1 MTLSLTFAQGHD
13 IKVHA
18 AGCAD
23 LSKAPTRR
31 AAYNGVHTQQFPDGT
46 TERDVWIDFNEDFLY
61 EAAEMYPDQDPALA
75 AWPLIF
81 LPCCAKAGLVANA
94 DRTWSAEG
102 EV

>member
-23 LSKAPTRR
+23 LSKAPTKR
-31 AAYNGVHTQQFPDGT
+31 AAYNGVHTQRFPDGT
-46 TERDVWIDFNEDFLY
+46 SERDVWIDFNIDFL
-61 EAAEMYPDQDPALA
+61 EEGGAES

-81 LPCCAKAGLVANA
+81 LPCCAKAGLVAND
-94 DRTWSAEG
+94 DRTWTEES
-102 EV
+102 

>member
-1 MTLSLTFAQGHD
+1 MTPSLTFAQGDD

-23 LSKAPTRR
+23 LSKAPTKR
-31 AAYNGVHTQQFPDGT
+31 AAYNGFHSVQFPEGT

-61 EAAEMYPDQDPALA
+61 EGGADA
-75 AWPLIF
+75 AWPLVF
-81 LPCCAKAGLVANA
+81 LPCCAKTGLVPNA
-94 DRTWSAEG
+94 DRTWTAED